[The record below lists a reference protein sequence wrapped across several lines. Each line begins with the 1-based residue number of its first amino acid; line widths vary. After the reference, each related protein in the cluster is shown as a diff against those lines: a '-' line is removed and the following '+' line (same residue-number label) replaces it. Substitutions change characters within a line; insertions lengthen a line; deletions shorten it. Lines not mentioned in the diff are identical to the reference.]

1 MVRHLQSQPSHK
13 RHKFMDARKY
23 QPEIDALRAIAVV
36 MVVLFHLDL
45 PKIEGGYV
53 GVDIFFVISGYLIS
67 RIIANQAAQGD
78 FSYGQFYLRR
88 IRRLAPALMFTV
100 VVTHIGGFLLLSP
113 QFFQIY
119 GQSAISA
126 LFSFSN
132 IHFWLESDYFATESE
147 FKPLLHTW
155 SLSVEEQVYLIWP
168 ALLLFLHRRFRQALP
183 TMALIGIG
191 VASLAS
197 AEYMLSQDAAAAF
210 FLTPFRLVEFCL
222 GAALLR
228 LPSPHTLSNRSKEM
242 LLGLGY
248 ICILVAAFA
257 FEPDTRFPGLHSLVP
272 CIGACL
278 VIHAGTARYLG
289 APLRIKLAVYTG
301 LISYSFYL
309 AHWPLIAFY
318 KYITLSPISYVEA
331 AALFGASFA
340 FAAGMHRYI
349 ETPFRYPATGSAAAR
364 NRQFVKAIAA
374 IAIMLAI
381 PAALVWDSNGWTWR
395 LGDKADQFRN
405 LPEYEKVASVIS
417 PRNFH
422 RQFYGGVGCKNFK
435 CEYGAENSGR
445 PLYVIGDSHA
455 RALYQGLITTFPERH
470 IVLYSWSGCDFFSLR
485 YMSPNIDRKF
495 QQCADARNAAHQE
508 IAEKNADVILTQ
520 RWESYRQRQRIM
532 HIETGEER
540 PFTSDEDY
548 ARFVAKET
556 SHFIRN
562 QRYHKLLL
570 IGAVPEF
577 SESGSPMDCLQR
589 PYFSPSICHSTARN
603 QEPVASIDAFEHIMR
618 NNLPQDT
625 PYLSVFD
632 VLCDE
637 MACTNMINGA
647 PVYSDKN
654 HLSIWGARHVSGH
667 YADVMRAYFNESD
680 NDATARQP

>member
-1 MVRHLQSQPSHK
+1 MNP
-13 RHKFMDARKY
+13 RKY

-67 RIIANQAAQGD
+67 RIIANHAAQGD

-88 IRRLAPALMFTV
+88 IRRLAPALLFTV
-100 VVTHIGGFLLLSP
+100 AVTHIGGFLLLSP

-183 TMALIGIG
+183 AMALIGIG
-191 VASLAS
+191 VASLAA

-228 LPSPHTLSNRSKEM
+228 LPPPETLSNRSKEI

-289 APLRIKLAVYTG
+289 APLRMKLAVYTG

-318 KYITLSPISYVEA
+318 KYITLSPISYAEA
-331 AALFGASFA
+331 ALLFAASFA
-340 FAAGMHRYI
+340 LAAGMHRFI
-349 ETPFRYPATGSAAAR
+349 ETPFRFPATGSAAAR

-374 IAIMLAI
+374 IAVMLAI
-381 PAALVWDSNGWTWR
+381 PAVLVWSGNGWAWR
-395 LGDKADQFRN
+395 LGEKANQFRN
-405 LPEYEKVASVIS
+405 LPEYEKVASVTS

-422 RQFYGGVGCKNFK
+422 RQFNGASGCKKPLCK
-435 CEYGAENSGR
+435 CNQSTCHYNYEAAGR
-445 PLYVIGDSHA
+445 VLYVIGDSHA
-455 RALYQGLITTFPERH
+455 SALKTGIINTFHHRH
-470 IVLYSWSGCDFFSLR
+470 IVFINAPGCDFFSLR
-485 YMSPNIDRKF
+485 FMSPNIDRKF
-495 QQCADARNAAHQE
+495 QQCADARNAAHKA
-508 IAEKNADVILTQ
+508 IAEQDADVILTQ
-520 RWESYRQRQRIM
+520 RWQSYRVRQRMVNIQ
-532 HIETGEER
+532 TGEER

-548 ARFVAKET
+548 ARFVAEET
-556 SHFIRN
+556 THFIRN

-589 PYFSPSICHSTARN
+589 PYFSPAICHSTARN
-603 QEPVASIDAFEHIMR
+603 QEPVASIDAFERIMR
-618 NNLPQDT
+618 ANLPQDI

-637 MACTNMINGA
+637 MTCQNMVNDA
-647 PVYSDKN
+647 PMYSDKN
-654 HLSIWGARHVSGH
+654 HLSIWGARYVSNY
-667 YADVMRAYFNESD
+667 YADAMRSYFDESD
-680 NDATARQP
+680 THDATR